1 MARRDGP
8 FYPFQQLRE
17 EMEKLFTD
25 FFGPQGFAP
34 VGNMARGFPAVNL
47 WEDADNVFAEAELP
61 GIKPED
67 VEVLV
72 VGRELTIKGKRPA
85 ADVPESAYHRRERGT
100 GDFSRVVELPAEVD
114 ADKVQARMTNGV
126 LTITLPK
133 AAAAR
138 PRKVEVKV

>member
-34 VGNMARGFPAVNL
+34 AGSVARGFPAVNV
-47 WEDADNVFAEAELP
+47 WEDTENLFAEAELP

-85 ADVPESAYHRRERGT
+85 PDVPESAYHRRERGT

-114 ADKVQARMTNGV
+114 ADNVQARMTNGV

-133 AAAAR
+133 VAAAR
-138 PRKVEVKV
+138 PKKVQVKV

>member
-8 FYPFQQLRE
+8 FFPFQQLRE

-25 FFGPQGFAP
+25 FFGPQGYA
-34 VGNMARGFPAVNL
+34 GSAGMSRTFPPLNV
-47 WEDADNVFAEAELP
+47 WEDGDNLFAEAELP

-67 VEVLV
+67 VDVLV
-72 VGRELTIKGKRPA
+72 VGRELTIKGKRA
-85 ADVPESAYHRRERGT
+85 AGEVPEASYHRRERGT
-100 GDFSRVVELPAEVD
+100 GDFSRVVELPVEVD
-114 ADKVQARMTNGV
+114 AEHVQARMSNGV

-138 PRKVEVKV
+138 PKKVQVQV